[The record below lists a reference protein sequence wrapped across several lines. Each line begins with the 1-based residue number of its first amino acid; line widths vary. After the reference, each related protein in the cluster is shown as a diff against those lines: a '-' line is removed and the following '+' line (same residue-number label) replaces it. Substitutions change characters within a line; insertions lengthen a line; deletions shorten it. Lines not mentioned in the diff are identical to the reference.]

1 MGDQEERRPK
11 RGGPRRPDATPSV
24 GGTSSSAVGAGAMP
38 TPNSSGAAKNNP
50 TLPQPPDSAPG
61 KKEITVPWD
70 SDTFQDP
77 EMRKYG
83 LVVNL
88 PLHILLCIGCKS
100 AIDPDRVYAH
110 VRREQRHVDITRGY
124 CDSLKRRFTLT
135 PRRLLRRPSTLRK
148 AIPCLQVKEGY
159 AYCSVCY
166 HACALDRSLQSK
178 HRTCPGHRVKHG
190 LAQAF
195 FPRSHNGGY
204 FAVTL
209 PPPEP
214 SRRPID
220 LAQRLRDSFPDPSP
234 ADVPIELPPNP
245 RDSNH
250 FLEMQQWVPTLDGL
264 TGAEVHFATREANPL
279 LRASVRDALGRYMDA
294 VDESLK
300 HSTHAMRVA
309 MGSYNGFVSPFA
321 FDLTFPPVC

>member
-1 MGDQEERRPK
+1 M
-11 RGGPRRPDATPSV
+11 
-24 GGTSSSAVGAGAMP
+24 GGTLSSVAGANTMP
-38 TPNSSGAAKNNP
+38 AQNSSGATENDP
-50 TLPQPPDSAPG
+50 SLPQPPASAPRRE
-61 KKEITVPWD
+61 EIVVPWD
-70 SDTFQDP
+70 DNTFQDSK
-77 EMRKYG
+77 MRKYG
-83 LVVNL
+83 LVVYL
-88 PLHILLCIGCKS
+88 PLHILLCVGCKS
-100 AIDPDRVYAH
+100 AIDPNCTYAH
-110 VRREQRHVDITRGY
+110 VRREQRHVNITKSY
-124 CDSLKRRFTLT
+124 CDSLKGRFTLT
-135 PRRLLRRPSTLRK
+135 PRRLIRRPTTLRS
-148 AIPCLQVKEGY
+148 AVPCLQVKEGY

-166 HACALDRSLQSK
+166 HACAHDRTIRSN
-178 HRTCPGHRVKHG
+178 HNACPGHRVEHG
-190 LAQAF
+190 LAQTF
-195 FPRSHNGGY
+195 FPKSHNGGY
-204 FAVTL
+204 FAVTM

-264 TGAEVHFATREANPL
+264 TGAEVHFITREANPL

-309 MGSYNGFVSPFA
+309 MGSYNGFVSPFS
-321 FDLTFPPVC
+321 FDPGFPPAC